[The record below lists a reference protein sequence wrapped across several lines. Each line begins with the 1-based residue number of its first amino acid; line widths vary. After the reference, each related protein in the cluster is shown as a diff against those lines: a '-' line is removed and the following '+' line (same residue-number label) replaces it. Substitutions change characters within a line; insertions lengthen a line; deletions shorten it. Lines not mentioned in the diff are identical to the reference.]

1 VSPAAAGALPR
12 ALRRRRPLVD
22 RFEDSGMGNIASGD
36 AASVSGGKGTIQ
48 ANEFGWAAATCI
60 WP

>member
-1 VSPAAAGALPR
+1 
-12 ALRRRRPLVD
+12 
-22 RFEDSGMGNIASGD
+22 MGNIASGD